1 MKMSTTCQKY
11 SCINVPCKYRQIVDE
26 KNIVITTL
34 KKGKAVPVKDRRT
47 CSAICLVLQNDK
59 YLAILNTEKF
69 LQLQKDP
76 TSSLERKVQ

>member
-1 MKMSTTCQKY
+1 M
-11 SCINVPCKYRQIVDE
+11 
-26 KNIVITTL
+26 ITTL